1 MNLKGVHLDA
11 NVLLRF
17 LRNDDPK
24 QSPLAA
30 KLFDRAQ
37 SKEIQLVLSPVTV
50 LEVFYV
56 LAGAY
61 SMPRPQAAQILLSV
75 LSSKLVRCENALIVT
90 DALQRITSPKI
101 SFGDAY
107 LAASAVHA
115 GEAVAS
121 FDRHLSGFQDVQ
133 IYDLDAKA

>member
-1 MNLKGVHLDA
+1 MSLKRVHLDA

-24 QSPLAA
+24 QSLLAA
-30 KLFDRAQ
+30 RLFDRAQ
-37 SKEIQLVLSPVTV
+37 AKKIEIILSPVII

-61 SMPRPQAAQILLSV
+61 GLPRAQAAKILSTV
-75 LSSKLVRCENALIVT
+75 ISAELVRCENVLVVA
-90 DALQRITSPKI
+90 DALRRITSQKT

-107 LAASAVHA
+107 LAASAVQA
-115 GEAVAS
+115 GDWVAS
-121 FDRHLSGFQDVQ
+121 FDRHLSAFNDVEV
-133 IYDLDAKA
+133 YDLNEKA